1 MELVMELISVPLPGT
16 VMELKSGIVTD
27 IRYCNWNQLQGT
39 RYKNV
44 PGISSIIFGLTTVL
58 NTSGSTKFLSG
69 ETPLIVYTV
78 EVYLDFPIHNTTKIL
93 SPCTSWIKP
102 TKFHAQSNLVFMV

>member
-58 NTSGSTKFLSG
+58 NTSGSTTFLSG

-78 EVYLDFPIHNTTKIL
+78 EVYLDFTNE
-93 SPCTSWIKP
+93 
-102 TKFHAQSNLVFMV
+102 FDFSNLTS